1 LVELWQTNQKFF
13 VLINCQ
19 GLGYEIQILESFF
32 LKLKTNQ
39 ISNKKITLWLKHIK
53 KEDSDLLFGFTSKE
67 QKNFFIEILSIRGV
81 GSQIGMGILNKFSIS
96 EVINAIKTQNKKLI
110 CSVPGIGQKMSDRLI
125 LELKNKFK
133 SELQFEEE
141 KAKDEFEIKDPE
153 INKMMQDLKLTLQS
167 LNYKNKEINTIMPII
182 KESTLLAKK
191 EKNLSFEN
199 LLKIA
204 KNNLDKDSSNIGRWR
219 SIINKLK
226 INFMSLDTAEKQKLI
241 ETHQVHSTDTGSVE
255 VQVAMLSKRISKLS
269 DHLQGNIHDFA
280 SRQGLLKMIGKRKRL
295 LSYIKD
301 KNVQRYQELV
311 KKIGIRGW
319 SQLMKKKQSKK
330 KTQN

>member
-1 LVELWQTNQKFF
+1 MVESWQTNQKFF

-81 GSQIGMGILNKFSIS
+81 GSQIGMGILNKFSIG

-133 SELQFEEE
+133 SEIQFEEE

-153 INKMMQDLKLTLQS
+153 INKMIEDLQLTLQS
-167 LNYKNKEINTIMPII
+167 LNYKNKEIKTILPII
-182 KESTLLAKK
+182 INEVDFLAKK
-191 EKNLSFEN
+191 ENNLSFEN
-199 LLKIA
+199 LLKLA
-204 KNNLDKDSSNIGRWR
+204 MNYLDKESSNI
-219 SIINKLK
+219 
-226 INFMSLDTAEKQKLI
+226 
-241 ETHQVHSTDTGSVE
+241 
-255 VQVAMLSKRISKLS
+255 
-269 DHLQGNIHDFA
+269 A
-280 SRQGLLKMIGKRKRL
+280 S
-295 LSYIKD
+295 
-301 KNVQRYQELV
+301 
-311 KKIGIRGW
+311 
-319 SQLMKKKQSKK
+319 
-330 KTQN
+330 

>member
-1 LVELWQTNQKFF
+1 MISWINGDLVDLWQTNQKFF

-81 GSQIGMGILNKFSIS
+81 GSQIGMGMLNKFSIG

-133 SELQFEEE
+133 SEIQFEEE
-141 KAKDEFEIKDPE
+141 KANDEFEIKDPE
-153 INKMMQDLKLTLQS
+153 INKMIEDLQLTLQS
-167 LNYKNKEINTIMPII
+167 LNYKNKEIKTILPII
-182 KESTLLAKK
+182 INEVDFLAKK
-191 EKNLSFEN
+191 ENNLSFEN
-199 LLKIA
+199 LLKLA
-204 KNNLDKDSSNIGRWR
+204 MNYLDKESSNI
-219 SIINKLK
+219 
-226 INFMSLDTAEKQKLI
+226 
-241 ETHQVHSTDTGSVE
+241 
-255 VQVAMLSKRISKLS
+255 
-269 DHLQGNIHDFA
+269 A
-280 SRQGLLKMIGKRKRL
+280 S
-295 LSYIKD
+295 
-301 KNVQRYQELV
+301 
-311 KKIGIRGW
+311 
-319 SQLMKKKQSKK
+319 
-330 KTQN
+330 

>member
-1 LVELWQTNQKFF
+1 MISWINGELVELWQTNQKFF

-81 GSQIGMGILNKFSIS
+81 GSQIGMGILNKFSIN

-133 SELQFEEE
+133 SEIQFEEE
-141 KAKDEFEIKDPE
+141 KAKGEFAIKDPE
-153 INKMMQDLKLTLQS
+153 INKMIEDLQLTLRS
-167 LNYKNKEINTIMPII
+167 LNYKNKEINTILPII
-182 KESTLLAKK
+182 INEIDFPAKK
-191 EKNLSFEN
+191 ENNLSFEN
-199 LLKIA
+199 LLKLA
-204 KNNLDKDSSNIGRWR
+204 MNYLDKESSNI
-219 SIINKLK
+219 
-226 INFMSLDTAEKQKLI
+226 
-241 ETHQVHSTDTGSVE
+241 
-255 VQVAMLSKRISKLS
+255 
-269 DHLQGNIHDFA
+269 A
-280 SRQGLLKMIGKRKRL
+280 S
-295 LSYIKD
+295 
-301 KNVQRYQELV
+301 
-311 KKIGIRGW
+311 
-319 SQLMKKKQSKK
+319 
-330 KTQN
+330 

>member
-1 LVELWQTNQKFF
+1 LISWINGELVELWQSNQKFF

-81 GSQIGMGILNKFSIS
+81 GSQIGMGILNKFSIG

-133 SELQFEEE
+133 SEIQFKEE

-153 INKMMQDLKLTLQS
+153 FNKIMEDLQLTLQS
-167 LNYKNKEINTIMPII
+167 LNYRNKEIKTILPIII
-182 KESTLLAKK
+182 KELDLLAKK
-191 EKNLSFEN
+191 DNNLSFEN
-199 LLKIA
+199 LLKLA
-204 KNNLDKDSSNIGRWR
+204 MNHLDKDSSNLAR
-219 SIINKLK
+219 
-226 INFMSLDTAEKQKLI
+226 
-241 ETHQVHSTDTGSVE
+241 
-255 VQVAMLSKRISKLS
+255 
-269 DHLQGNIHDFA
+269 
-280 SRQGLLKMIGKRKRL
+280 
-295 LSYIKD
+295 
-301 KNVQRYQELV
+301 
-311 KKIGIRGW
+311 
-319 SQLMKKKQSKK
+319 
-330 KTQN
+330 

>member
-1 LVELWQTNQKFF
+1 MISWINGELVELWQTNQKFF

-19 GLGYEIQILESFF
+19 GLGYEVQILESFF

-81 GSQIGMGILNKFSIS
+81 GSQIAMGILNKFSIG

-133 SELQFEEE
+133 SEIQFEEE

-153 INKMMQDLKLTLQS
+153 INKMIEDLQLTLQS
-167 LNYKNKEINTIMPII
+167 LNYKNKEIKTILPII
-182 KESTLLAKK
+182 INEVDFPEKK
-191 EKNLSFEN
+191 ENNLSFEN
-199 LLKIA
+199 LLKLA
-204 KNNLDKDSSNIGRWR
+204 MNYLDKESSNI
-219 SIINKLK
+219 
-226 INFMSLDTAEKQKLI
+226 
-241 ETHQVHSTDTGSVE
+241 
-255 VQVAMLSKRISKLS
+255 
-269 DHLQGNIHDFA
+269 A
-280 SRQGLLKMIGKRKRL
+280 S
-295 LSYIKD
+295 
-301 KNVQRYQELV
+301 
-311 KKIGIRGW
+311 
-319 SQLMKKKQSKK
+319 
-330 KTQN
+330 